1 MHLFFIWFCLSF
13 HPACCPLK
21 TEGVGGEF
29 LLNGPNLLSLTKVC
43 RQPLTT
49 TYFVTER
56 NNITNKTS
64 SVSDTYFLVIGHLYI
79 VAECYYDV

>member
-13 HPACCPLK
+13 HPACCQLK

-49 TYFVTER
+49 TYLVTER

-64 SVSDTYFLVIGHLYI
+64 SVSDTYFLVISHLCI
-79 VAECYYDV
+79 VAKSYYDV